1 MNIEKKFIVL
11 REPHTSEK
19 STIVADKL
27 KQFVFKVSTDATK
40 QEIKN
45 AVEGIFNVKVKKVS
59 TVNVKGK
66 NKRFRGREGRR
77 NDWKKAYV
85 ALQDGFD
92 LDFASVD

>member
-1 MNIEKKFIVL
+1 MNLEKQFIVL

-27 KQFVFKVSTDATK
+27 KQFVFKVSPDATK
-40 QEIKN
+40 QEIQT
-45 AVEGIFNVKVKKVS
+45 AVENIFNVKVKKVS

-66 NKRFRGREGRR
+66 SKRFRGREGKR

>member
-1 MNIEKKFIVL
+1 MNLERKFIVL

-27 KQFVFKVSTDATK
+27 KQFVFKVSKDATK
-40 QEIKN
+40 QEIKH
-45 AVEGIFNVKVKKVS
+45 AVESLFNVKVDKVS
-59 TVNVKGK
+59 TVVVKGK
-66 NKRFRGREGRR
+66 SKRFRGKEGRR

>member
-1 MNIEKKFIVL
+1 MNQEKKFIL
-11 REPHTSEK
+11 IREPHVSEK

-27 KQFVFKVSTDATK
+27 KHFVFKVSTDASK
-40 QEIKN
+40 NEIKD
-45 AVEGIFNVKVKKVS
+45 AVESLFNVKVEKVS
-59 TVNVKGK
+59 TLNVKGK
-66 NKRFRGREGRR
+66 TKRFRGREGRR

>member
-1 MNIEKKFIVL
+1 MNLEKQFIVL

-19 STIVADKL
+19 STIVADNL
-27 KQFVFKVSTDATK
+27 KQFVFKVSPDATK
-40 QEIKN
+40 QEIQN
-45 AVEGIFNVKVKKVS
+45 AVESIFKVKVKKVS

-66 NKRFRGREGRR
+66 SKRFRGRDGRR
-77 NDWKKAYV
+77 SDWKKAYV

>member
-1 MNIEKKFIVL
+1 MNLEKQFIVL

-40 QEIKN
+40 QEIQN
-45 AVEGIFNVKVKKVS
+45 AVEAIFKVKVKKVS
-59 TVNVKGK
+59 TINVKGK

>member
-1 MNIEKKFIVL
+1 MNIENKFIVL

-27 KQFVFKVSTDATK
+27 NQFVFKVATSATK
-40 QEIKN
+40 LEIKN
-45 AVEGIFNVKVKKVS
+45 AVEDIFKVKVEKVS
-59 TVNVKGK
+59 TINVKGK
-66 NKRFRGREGRR
+66 SKRFRGREGKR

>member
-1 MNIEKKFIVL
+1 MNLEKQFIVL

-40 QEIKN
+40 QEIQN
-45 AVEGIFNVKVKKVS
+45 AVEAIFKVKVKKVS
-59 TVNVKGK
+59 TMNVKGK

-92 LDFASVD
+92 LDFASID

>member
-27 KQFVFKVSTDATK
+27 KHFVFKVSTDATK
-40 QEIKN
+40 HEIKN

>member
-1 MNIEKKFIVL
+1 MNLEKQFIVL

-40 QEIKN
+40 QEIQN
-45 AVEGIFNVKVKKVS
+45 AVEAIFKVKVKKVS
-59 TVNVKGK
+59 TINVKGK

-77 NDWKKAYV
+77 SDWKKAYV